1 MQYATIENIAK
12 IILLSKEEESLI
24 EKYIM
29 QIIKESMNVEKKMEN
44 ILKII
49 SDLDRGLLINIFWI
63 SLLNFFMIMLMI

>member
-29 QIIKESMNVEKKMEN
+29 QIIKESMNVEKKWRFRCIIAEN
-44 ILKII
+44 I
-49 SDLDRGLLINIFWI
+49 
-63 SLLNFFMIMLMI
+63 